1 MSNKKQTEPIE
12 PITIVS
18 TVNELLQ
25 QLRDS
30 YTAAVAKLEA
40 ERDALEQ
47 ESQGIQAAANKLRI
61 PLPAQAR
68 EAQRQADKLLLAG
81 KPEEAAAKYAKQRQA
96 ESAPGKLEDRRRT
109 IAVRIGEI
117 ASEKEA
123 IARRCFAEWYPRL
136 RAGLL
141 AEQTAMC
148 DALDSAW
155 VGLCRYAGDHGIDGI
170 GGVIKASMENDL
182 TARDRGA
189 ERTLCG
195 RLVDWFG
202 GRR

>member
-1 MSNKKQTEPIE
+1 MSNVKKQTEPIT
-12 PITIVS
+12 ITS
-18 TVNELLQ
+18 TVNDLLQ

-30 YTAAVAKLEA
+30 YTAAVAKLES
-40 ERDALEQ
+40 ERDVLEQ
-47 ESQGIQAAANKLRI
+47 ESATIQTAANELRI

-81 KPEEAAAKYAKQRQA
+81 KPEEAAAKYALQRQA
-96 ESAPGKLEDRRRT
+96 ESAPGKLEQRCRA
-109 IAVRIGEI
+109 ISARIGEI

-123 IARRCFAEWYPRL
+123 IARRVYDQWYP
-136 RAGLL
+136 GLHATL
-141 AEQTAMC
+141 VAEQTAMC

-155 VGLCRYAGDHGIDGI
+155 VGIQRYAGETGTGGI
-170 GGVIKASMENDL
+170 GGIIKANSENDL
-182 TARDRGA
+182 TARDHG
-189 ERTLCG
+189 EEKPIYG

>member
-1 MSNKKQTEPIE
+1 M
-12 PITIVS
+12 PITITS
-18 TVNELLQ
+18 TVDSLLQ
-25 QLRDS
+25 QLH
-30 YTAAVAKLEA
+30 TTLAGAVAKLEA
-40 ERDALEQ
+40 ERAALEAD
-47 ESQGIQAAANKLRI
+47 SQGILKTANELRL
-61 PLPAQAR
+61 PLPAAAR

-109 IAVRIGEI
+109 IAVRIIEI

-136 RAGLL
+136 RAALV
-141 AEQTAMC
+141 AEQLAMV
-148 DALDSAW
+148 DALDAAW
-155 VGLCRYAGDHGIDGI
+155 TGIVRFSGETGTGGI

-182 TARDRGA
+182 TARDQGD
-189 ERTLCG
+189 ERAIYG

-202 GRR
+202 GRQR

>member
-1 MSNKKQTEPIE
+1 MSTVEKKNES
-12 PITIVS
+12 ITV

-30 YTAAVAKLEA
+30 YAAATAKLEA
-40 ERDALEQ
+40 ERAALEAD
-47 ESQGIQAAANKLRI
+47 SQGILETVNKLRL

-81 KPEEAAAKYAKQRQA
+81 KPEEAAAKYALQRQA

-109 IAVRIGEI
+109 IAVRCGQL
-117 ASEKEA
+117 AAEKEA
-123 IARRCFAEWYPRL
+123 IARRCFEEWYPKL
-136 RAGLL
+136 RAGLV
-141 AEQTAMC
+141 AEQSAMC
-148 DALDSAW
+148 DALDASWAGI
-155 VGLCRYAGDHGIDGI
+155 VRYAGETGTGGI
-170 GGVIKASMENDL
+170 GGIVKGSMENDM
-182 TARDRGA
+182 TARDQGP
-189 ERTLCG
+189 EKPIYG